1 MCACRSLISSFFFI
15 FYMYFASDT
24 AFIFFYFF
32 ARSQQM
38 FRDNQTNKINN
49 QNARN
54 IFFVEA
60 MGNVVLLIEETG
72 ITSQHMDGGA
82 VK

>member
-1 MCACRSLISSFFFI
+1 
-15 FYMYFASDT
+15 
-24 AFIFFYFF
+24 
-32 ARSQQM
+32 M